1 MIEEV
6 GVRHSGDA
14 NATNKKVNY
23 TTGRLVQRDTRAT
36 IDLLDLEEKSTL
48 FMLNHSDAFI

>member
-6 GVRHSGDA
+6 GVRHSGDV

-36 IDLLDLEEKSTL
+36 IDLLDLEEESML
-48 FMLNHSDAFI
+48 FMLNQYMGC